1 MEQEHPSI
9 DFHCP
14 VTDEHIT
21 LGFGYLHN
29 EPMMPIFKGEADEN
43 GVADLVAMIPREVLI
58 AALNE
63 GWGELKAVGG
73 LTLAKTKP
81 SHQGT
86 FT

>member
-14 VTDEHIT
+14 VTEEHIT
-21 LGFGYLHN
+21 LGFGYLRN

-43 GVADLVAMIPREVLI
+43 GVVDLVAMIPREVLI

-63 GWGELKAVGG
+63 GWGGTEGG
-73 LTLAKTKP
+73 WWVDP
-81 SHQGT
+81 SKN
-86 FT
+86 

>member
-21 LGFGYLHN
+21 LGFGYLRN
-29 EPMMPIFKGEADEN
+29 EPMMPIFKVEADEN

-58 AALNE
+58 TALNE
-63 GWGELKAVGG
+63 GWGGTEGG
-73 LTLAKTKP
+73 WWIAP
-81 SHQGT
+81 SKN
-86 FT
+86 

>member
-14 VTDEHIT
+14 VTEEHIT
-21 LGFGYLHN
+21 LGFGYLRN

-63 GWGELKAVGG
+63 GWG
-73 LTLAKTKP
+73 
-81 SHQGT
+81 GT
-86 FT
+86 ESGWWVDPGKN

>member
-21 LGFGYLHN
+21 LGFGYLRN
-29 EPMMPIFKGEADEN
+29 EPMMPRFKGAADEN

-58 AALNE
+58 AALTE
-63 GWGELKAVGG
+63 GWGGTEGG
-73 LTLAKTKP
+73 WWVDP
-81 SHQGT
+81 SKN
-86 FT
+86 

>member
-21 LGFGYLHN
+21 LGFGYLRN

-43 GVADLVAMIPREVLI
+43 GVADLVA
-58 AALNE
+58 
-63 GWGELKAVGG
+63 
-73 LTLAKTKP
+73 
-81 SHQGT
+81 
-86 FT
+86 